1 MRTPLPT
8 VTLQNAHVILEPL
21 AAAHVPAL
29 EAAARNGELWKLWY
43 TSVPAPGEAAAYVD
57 AALAGHAEGRMLPFA
72 VRERGSGEIA
82 GSTRYCNID
91 AGLPRA
97 EIGYTWYAARFQR
110 THLNTACKAL
120 LLEHAFE
127 QLGCTAVELRTDFY
141 NQASQRAIEKLG
153 ARRDGVL
160 RAHQKRRDGSVRDTV
175 VYSITAAEWP
185 DVKRLLALRLQRLAG
200 A

>member
-8 VTLQNAHVILEPL
+8 VTLENAHVILEPL
-21 AAAHVPAL
+21 AATHASTL
-29 EAAARNGELWKLWY
+29 EAAARDGELWKLWY
-43 TSVPAPGEAAAYVD
+43 TSVPAPGETAAYVD

-72 VRERGSGEIA
+72 VRERRSGAVA

-91 AGLPRA
+91 AGLPRV

-185 DVKRLLALRLQRLAG
+185 DVKRLLALRLERLAS

>member
-21 AAAHVPAL
+21 TAAHAPAL
-29 EAAARNGELWKLWY
+29 EAAARDGELWKLWY
-43 TSVPAPGEAAAYVD
+43 TSVPAPGETAAYVD

-72 VRERGSGEIA
+72 VRERRSGEIA

-91 AGLPRA
+91 AGLPRV

-127 QLGCTAVELRTDFY
+127 RLGCTAVELRTDFY
-141 NQASQRAIEKLG
+141 NQASQLAIEKLG

-175 VYSITAAEWP
+175 VYSVTAAEWP